1 MPRDEVTLEDL
12 LRYEAEQEHPPFA
25 TGRVGE
31 TDEDSDYVWLGF
43 KDADRDLLFALRGKR
58 VAIYI
63 EPEDAPDETEAL
75 DVALRAFLNAL
86 RKWSAA
92 CRTKL
97 MGPTTGKEGGR

>member
-12 LRYEAEQEHPPFA
+12 LRYEAEQAHPEPFA

-43 KDADRDLLFALRGKR
+43 EDADHNLLFALRGKR

-63 EPEDAPDETEAL
+63 APEDAPDETEAL

-86 RKWSAA
+86 RQWQTARA
-92 CRTKL
+92 R
-97 MGPTTGKEGGR
+97 